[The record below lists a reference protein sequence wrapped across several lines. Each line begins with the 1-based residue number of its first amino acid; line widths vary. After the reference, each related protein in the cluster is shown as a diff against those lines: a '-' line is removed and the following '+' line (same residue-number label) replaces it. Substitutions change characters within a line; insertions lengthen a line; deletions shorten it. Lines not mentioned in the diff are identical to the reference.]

1 MKLAGVEL
9 RRISMPLVA
18 PFRTSFGVE
27 STRDIL
33 LLRAVLAGSSGES
46 EGWGECVALSD
57 PLYSS
62 EYVDAAVDVL
72 KRFML
77 PRLFAAGHVDGAAVG
92 PLLAPFKGHWMSKA
106 AIETAVLD
114 AELRAAGRSFAR
126 ELGATRDRVPCG
138 VSVGIHADVPALL
151 DTVAGYLDAGYVRVK
166 LKIEPGWDIEPVR
179 AVRERF
185 GDDLLIQVD
194 ANTAYTLRDAR
205 HLARLDE
212 FNLLLMEQPL
222 PEEDVLGHAALARLI
237 ATPVCLDESITSAR
251 TAAAAITLGACSII
265 NIKPGRV
272 GGYLEARRIHD
283 LCQAHGV
290 AVWCGGMLETGL
302 GRAANVALAALP
314 GFTLP
319 GDTSASDRYY
329 QADITDPFVLSGGH
343 LPVPAGPGLG
353 VTPLPDRLAAVTT
366 WTDWVAALRSAAR
379 AGSFLW
385 MTMRPQ
391 PSLHRVLDDL
401 GATLL
406 ELVCAPSPPWAGPD
420 EIGGVAIHDPV
431 DEPVLPRR
439 ALVLGVGVH
448 APADVAALL
457 TALGAHRAAGLVVR
471 APATCDDAVAA
482 AVEES
487 GVPLLSLTR
496 GASWTQLAALLRSLL
511 AEGDVGDPGPE
522 TLGGLPSGDLFSV
535 ANAVAALIDAPV
547 TIEDRSSRVLAFSGR
562 QDEADRSRVETVLG
576 RQVPERY
583 SRHLAERGVFRD
595 LYRSEQPVY
604 VEPPPAGMADFVLP
618 RAAVT
623 VRAGDEVLGSIW
635 AVVREPLTPD
645 RARAMC
651 DAARL
656 VALHLLRIRAGAD
669 VSRRLRA
676 DLVSTA
682 LEGGTGA
689 FDAVRRLGLADQPVV
704 VLALAVADPAERAR
718 LADGLAMHL
727 SAIHPRCAAALVGDV
742 AYGLVPVV
750 PGPAGP
756 DGAAADG
763 ADGEQRAVRIAAGF
777 LDRVGE
783 RSGPV
788 IGIGQVAFDAAGL
801 PAARTCAD
809 RALRV
814 LRAGTGPAGGRRV
827 ARLADVHAEAL
838 LMELRDLAAAHG
850 DRPTGPVARL
860 SAYDAEHGTSLVE
873 TLRAWLD
880 AFGDVAAASA
890 AMFVHPNTFRYRLR
904 RLTEVSGIDLGDPE
918 QRFAAM
924 LQLRAVGPAA
934 RGPG

>member
-1 MKLAGVEL
+1 
-9 RRISMPLVA
+9 
-18 PFRTSFGVE
+18 
-27 STRDIL
+27 
-33 LLRAVLAGSSGES
+33 
-46 EGWGECVALSD
+46 
-57 PLYSS
+57 
-62 EYVDAAVDVL
+62 
-72 KRFML
+72 
-77 PRLFAAGHVDGAAVG
+77 
-92 PLLAPFKGHWMSKA
+92 
-106 AIETAVLD
+106 
-114 AELRAAGRSFAR
+114 
-126 ELGATRDRVPCG
+126 
-138 VSVGIHADVPALL
+138 
-151 DTVAGYLDAGYVRVK
+151 
-166 LKIEPGWDIEPVR
+166 
-179 AVRERF
+179 
-185 GDDLLIQVD
+185 
-194 ANTAYTLRDAR
+194 
-205 HLARLDE
+205 
-212 FNLLLMEQPL
+212 
-222 PEEDVLGHAALARLI
+222 
-237 ATPVCLDESITSAR
+237 
-251 TAAAAITLGACSII
+251 
-265 NIKPGRV
+265 
-272 GGYLEARRIHD
+272 
-283 LCQAHGV
+283 
-290 AVWCGGMLETGL
+290 
-302 GRAANVALAALP
+302 
-314 GFTLP
+314 
-319 GDTSASDRYY
+319 
-329 QADITDPFVLSGGH
+329 
-343 LPVPAGPGLG
+343 
-353 VTPLPDRLAAVTT
+353 
-366 WTDWVAALRSAAR
+366 
-379 AGSFLW
+379 
-385 MTMRPQ
+385 MRPQ

-406 ELVCAPSPPWAGPD
+406 ELVCAPSSSRAGPD
-420 EIGGVAIHDPV
+420 GIGGVAIHDPV

-448 APADVAALL
+448 TPADIAALL
-457 TALGAHRAAGLVVR
+457 TWLAAHAAAGLVVR
-471 APATCDDAVAA
+471 SPVSVDPSVAA
-482 AVEES
+482 AVEAS
-487 GVPLLSLTR
+487 GVPLLALTR

-562 QDEADRSRVETVLG
+562 QDEADRSRVETILG

-583 SRHLAERGVFRD
+583 SRHLVERGVFRE

-604 VEPPPAGMADFVLP
+604 IEPPSDAGMADFALQEFSLP
-618 RAAVT
+618 RAAVA

-635 AVVREPLTPD
+635 AAVREPLTPD
-645 RARAMC
+645 RAQAMC

-689 FDAVRRLGLADQPVV
+689 FEAVRRLGLADQPVV
-704 VLALAVADPAERAR
+704 VVALAVADPAERAR

-742 AYGLVPVV
+742 AYGLIPVV
-750 PGPAGP
+750 SSGSPGA

-763 ADGEQRAVRIAAGF
+763 VDGEQRAVRIATDF
-777 LDRVGE
+777 LDRVGD
-783 RSGPV
+783 RSRPV

-801 PAARTCAD
+801 PAARACAD

-814 LRAGTGPAGGRRV
+814 LRSDAEDAGRRV

-860 SAYDAEHGTSLVE
+860 SAYDLEHGTNLVE

-880 AFGDVAAASA
+880 AFGDVAAAST

-904 RLTEVSGIDLGDPE
+904 RLTEVSGIDLADPE

-924 LQLRAVGPAA
+924 LQLRAVYPAGPRKNAA
-934 RGPG
+934 S